1 MKINRLI
8 IILLTLCFCIV
19 FTDNYH
25 FQTLETNHDFKNCQ
39 LKVSQLLWGTNWN
52 AFVFEKRMPNVP
64 SAWLGGSWSGWEAWS
79 SSSFWGGKEIYL
91 FDSDSEIKLVGWTLL
106 GGEFERL
113 NEINVRQFNGISELG
128 ILFEIQDAEK
138 IGTIDAQIIDFGDAW
153 KIRGIATLRESSSIS
168 IGAGM
173 NLQVLVELLEW
184 ILKMRER

>member
-1 MKINRLI
+1 
-8 IILLTLCFCIV
+8 
-19 FTDNYH
+19 
-25 FQTLETNHDFKNCQ
+25 
-39 LKVSQLLWGTNWN
+39 
-52 AFVFEKRMPNVP
+52 MPNVP

-153 KIRGIATLRESSSIS
+153 KIRGIVTLRESSSLS

-173 NLQVLVELLEW
+173 NSDLSSHGWFLFVSKKFDNFEVSVDLQGPQFYLSCGIKWLGKIHSSLFHKQGAVGGSTNW
-184 ILKMRER
+184 GLKW

>member
-1 MKINRLI
+1 
-8 IILLTLCFCIV
+8 
-19 FTDNYH
+19 
-25 FQTLETNHDFKNCQ
+25 
-39 LKVSQLLWGTNWN
+39 
-52 AFVFEKRMPNVP
+52 MPNVP

-153 KIRGIATLRESSSIS
+153 KIRGIWMDGSLRGGKHFETCIAIWMASSCRRSL
-168 IGAGM
+168 GY
-173 NLQVLVELLEW
+173 
-184 ILKMRER
+184 